1 MNYIAAV
8 IIFAVGIGTGG
19 MLEYKLI
26 ARPTWQEII
35 NVMPPKLREDIA
47 IDYCVAHNG
56 FCKKL
61 PMKSPFGPMDS
72 TK

>member
-1 MNYIAAV
+1 
-8 IIFAVGIGTGG
+8 